1 MTLSPISINSTRKVT
16 APQQFI
22 SVETEIQTT
31 LDTVVEDR
39 PDVNAKPTKAKA
51 KSSKVFIPLE
61 DETRP
66 TVETDACANYLHL
79 AAQTM
84 RLHASRETGPIRP
97 IRIPGSAKLHWST
110 EDIRRVLGASSHQK
124 GFSEVAYLVC
134 IVGFALLIKAI
145 LMAST
150 DNAFSVDLVAS
161 AALGAGVMGS
171 TFESLP
177 KPKRFTGTENP
188 HQLAVIST
196 LMRRPISHQELV
208 SLAGGADAYAVVS
221 ELRSKGLTISCD
233 HIEFIDRDG
242 NPFSTAVFS
251 LPDKCKC
258 AVNAWLAKRKN
269 CGVA

>member
-1 MTLSPISINSTRKVT
+1 MTIAIREAT

-22 SVETEIQTT
+22 PVETEIQTT

-39 PDVNAKPTKAKA
+39 PDVNAKPTKTKA

-161 AALGAGVMGS
+161 AALGAGVIGS

-177 KPKRFTGTENP
+177 KPTRFLGTEDP
-188 HQLAVIST
+188 RELTVIAI
-196 LMRRPISHQELV
+196 LMHRPISGHEFV
-208 SLAGGADAYAVVS
+208 SLAGGADASAVVS
-221 ELRSKGLTISCD
+221 QLRSKGLSISCV
-233 HIEFIDRDG
+233 HIEFIERDG
-242 NPFSTAVFS
+242 TPFSTAVFS
-251 LPDKCKC
+251 LPAKCKR
-258 AVNAWLAKRKN
+258 AVNAWTKKRDRQFTH
-269 CGVA
+269 ASRE